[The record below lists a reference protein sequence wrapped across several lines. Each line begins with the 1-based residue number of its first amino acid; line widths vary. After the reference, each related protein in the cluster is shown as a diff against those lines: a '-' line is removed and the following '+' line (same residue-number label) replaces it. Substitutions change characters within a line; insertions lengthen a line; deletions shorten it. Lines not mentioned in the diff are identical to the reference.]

1 MYSKKIFKEIIQE
14 NLRSTQEKI
23 CIVSKLRKQA
33 FYLTERIL

>member
-33 FYLTERIL
+33 VYLTERIL